1 MLKHPTILL
10 SIALIVVVLALAA
23 CGGGAAKPA
32 GSESQPAA
40 AAGGNADAGKKLFNE
55 PVIVSAGSPGC
66 VTCHSLEKG
75 KTLVGPSMAG
85 IATVAAADIKS
96 TDYKGTAKTV
106 EEFLKE
112 SIGEPGCHGDPGLP
126 ARHHAEDLHQAERT
140 RARRPGRVPPDSQVV
155 QTQHVT
161 PALGRPVRVSRS
173 SLCRGV
179 NGARPASVTTAGNPP
194 FSIGQ

>member
-1 MLKHPTILL
+1 MLKRSTVLL
-10 SIALIVVVLALAA
+10 SIALIVIALALAA

-32 GSESQPAA
+32 GGEQPAA

-55 PVIVSAGSPGC
+55 PVIASAGSPGC

-96 TDYKGTAKTV
+96 ADYKGTAKTV

-112 SIGEPGCHGDPGLP
+112 SIVNTDVMVTQGFQPGIMPKTYTKLS
-126 ARHHAEDLHQAERT
+126 AQEVSDLVAYLMT
-140 RARRPGRVPPDSQVV
+140 
-155 QTQHVT
+155 
-161 PALGRPVRVSRS
+161 LK
-173 SLCRGV
+173 
-179 NGARPASVTTAGNPP
+179 
-194 FSIGQ
+194 

>member
-1 MLKHPTILL
+1 MFKRTTLLL
-10 SIALIVVVLALAA
+10 SLVLIVVLLALTA

-32 GSESQPAA
+32 GGEQPAA

-55 PVIVSAGSPGC
+55 PVIASAGSPGC

-96 TDYKGTAKTV
+96 ADYKGTAKTV

-112 SIGEPGCHGDPGLP
+112 SIVNTDVMVTQGFQPGIMPKTYTKLS
-126 ARHHAEDLHQAERT
+126 AQEVNDLVAYMLT
-140 RARRPGRVPPDSQVV
+140 
-155 QTQHVT
+155 
-161 PALGRPVRVSRS
+161 LK
-173 SLCRGV
+173 
-179 NGARPASVTTAGNPP
+179 
-194 FSIGQ
+194 